1 MLACPYCKQPA
12 MSFARKCVLSP
23 DQSIPCDSCGK
34 KVSVPWVSV
43 GAALPVALGII
54 AAIRIP
60 LPWNV
65 LGGLSGV
72 IAYGALQRWVVPLVG
87 REG

>member
-1 MLACPYCKQPA
+1 MLKCSYCKQSA

-23 DQSIPCDSCGK
+23 DESTPCGSCGK
-34 KVSVPWVSV
+34 TVGVQWAAV
-43 GAALPVALGII
+43 GAAIPVALGII
-54 AAIRIP
+54 AALRFP

-65 LGGLSGV
+65 LGGVSGV